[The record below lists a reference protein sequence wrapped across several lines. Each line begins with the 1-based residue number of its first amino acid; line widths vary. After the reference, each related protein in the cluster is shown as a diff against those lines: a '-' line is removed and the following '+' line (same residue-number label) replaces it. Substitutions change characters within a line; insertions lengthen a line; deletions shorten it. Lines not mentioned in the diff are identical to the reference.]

1 VFTDPT
7 AEIKKQQS
15 STQKTK
21 PSTVADNM
29 TERPR
34 SPTPAVRIFPKL
46 ANCCKLASSAFTP
59 DSWEDYNFCYDC
71 STFRRFIRPVD
82 EDAFF
87 RSTRLAVDNLTH
99 FRSSHYL
106 LLNQPVDHHTLS
118 DVFKPFGSTAEQY
131 FGSRLHDGVLVYE
144 SAFGVVD
151 FSSVWGALG
160 AFRAL
165 QGRRIKGER
174 AHWRLEFLDPEDV
187 TLGDRLPTIHSE
199 PPLDLI
205 RRLDV
210 VAGEP
215 ERIDSDTPHLPSP
228 PALTRAFETLVKK
241 KKRQDER
248 QELHRSRMNLYKRR
262 GGVGTPLVF
271 AVKPDVKLAQT

>member
-1 VFTDPT
+1 VFTEPT
-7 AEIKKQQS
+7 AEIKKPQP
-15 STQKTK
+15 STQKTR
-21 PSTVADNM
+21 PSTLAGSVI
-29 TERPR
+29 ERPR
-34 SPTPAVRIFPKL
+34 SPTPAVRILPKF
-46 ANCCKLASSAFTP
+46 ANCCKLASSVFTP
-59 DSWEDYNFCYDC
+59 DSWEDYDFFYDC
-71 STFRRFIRPVD
+71 PTFRRFIRPVD

-99 FRSSHYL
+99 FRPSHYL
-106 LLNQPVDHHTLS
+106 LLNQPVDHHILS
-118 DVFKPFGSTAEQY
+118 DVFKPFGSTVEKY

-187 TLGDRLPTIHSE
+187 TFGDRLPIIHSE
-199 PPLDLI
+199 PPLELI

-210 VAGEP
+210 VVGEP
-215 ERIDSDTPHLPSP
+215 ERIDSDTTHLPSP
-228 PALTRAFETLVKK
+228 LASVRAFETLVKK

-248 QELHRSRMNLYKRR
+248 PELHRPRMNLDKRR
-262 GGVGTPLVF
+262 GGAGAPLLS
-271 AVKPDVKLAQT
+271 AVRANVKLAQA

>member
-1 VFTDPT
+1 M
-7 AEIKKQQS
+7 EIKKPQS

-34 SPTPAVRIFPKL
+34 SPTPAVHIFPRL
-46 ANCCKLASSAFTP
+46 ANCCKLASGAFTP
-59 DSWEDYNFCYDC
+59 DSWEDYDFCYDC

-82 EDAFF
+82 EDAFS

-106 LLNQPVDHHTLS
+106 LLNQPIDHHTLR
-118 DVFKPFGSTAEQY
+118 DVFKPFRSIEAQY
-131 FGSRLHDGVLVYE
+131 FGSRLHDGILVYE

-151 FSSVWGALG
+151 FSSVWGALD

-187 TLGDRLPTIHSE
+187 TFGNRLPTIHSE
-199 PPLDLI
+199 PPLELI
-205 RRLDV
+205 LRLDV

-215 ERIDSDTPHLPSP
+215 ERIDSDTPQLPRP
-228 PALTRAFETLVKK
+228 PALVRAFETLAKK

-248 QELHRSRMNLYKRR
+248 QELHRSRMNLYKRK
-262 GGVGTPLVF
+262 GVDTPLVF
-271 AVKPDVKLAQT
+271 AVKPDVKLAQA